1 MSSGLHHI
9 NLLLCS
15 YLSKNIISVSILRFP
30 LAFSN
35 FKNYK
40 LSISKTSTNTFL
52 QFTHQSRIS
61 EPSYLLKLHFPISVA
76 FWTISRR
83 LSQMH
88 VPLKMSKTEFIFLF
102 PFSLYPF
109 LPLSFISSRGKPQDK
124 NSSAKSLP
132 EWRPKKDYSRIRAVR
147 PGRKGSQKG

>member
-35 FKNYK
+35 FTNYK

-52 QFTHQSRIS
+52 QFTHQSRRS
-61 EPSYLLKLHFPISVA
+61 EPSYLLKFHFLILVA

-102 PFSLYPF
+102 PFFVYPF
-109 LPLSFISSRGKPQDK
+109 LPLSFI
-124 NSSAKSLP
+124 LP
-132 EWRPKKDYSRIRAVR
+132 KANPKTRIPVQIVYLNGD
-147 PGRKGSQKG
+147 PRKTTQGLEQ